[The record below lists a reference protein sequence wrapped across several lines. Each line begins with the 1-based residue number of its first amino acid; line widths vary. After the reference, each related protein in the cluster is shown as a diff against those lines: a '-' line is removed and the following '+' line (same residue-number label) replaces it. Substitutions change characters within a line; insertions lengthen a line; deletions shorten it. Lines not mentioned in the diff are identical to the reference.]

1 MKHVVFDIGAVLVEW
16 DPALAWVD
24 DLGQSETNAFL
35 ERINFDKLNL
45 ACDAGATFNE
55 AASLLDDSDDA
66 ALLRQYVERYS
77 QTVPNKIQGTWDI
90 LNALKAKDVR
100 VFAITN
106 WSVETWPQG
115 CKAHPELAEVFEFTV
130 VSGQVGMIKPSVEI
144 FSYFCVEAG
153 VDAADCIFTD
163 DGLHNCLGAKA
174 AGMNA
179 IHFTGPDALEAGLKQ
194 RGLL

>member
-24 DLGQSETNAFL
+24 DLGLSETDAFL

-55 AASLLDDSDDA
+55 AASLLDDPNDA
-66 ALLRQYVERYS
+66 ALLRQYVERYA

-90 LNALKAKDVR
+90 LNTLKAKNVR

-106 WSVETWPQG
+106 WSAETWPEG
-115 CKAHPELAEVFEFTV
+115 CKAHQELAEVFEFTV

-144 FSYFCVEAG
+144 FSHFCVEAG
-153 VDAADCIFTD
+153 VDPIDCIFTD

-174 AGMNA
+174 AGMDA
-179 IHFTGPDALEAGLKQ
+179 IQFTGPDALEAGLKQ